1 MADGRPPTRGKQQAQ
16 EESTTGDDGLLG
28 AAETDISTLKLTPRG
43 VHLRGLLRVFH
54 NRRLG
59 WVAFGSF
66 LHYLVSDSP
75 IQFRAMSCRHRF
87 PPPRTQDW
95 GHFPPGTKFSRVDE
109 SQFWLGQFLQES
121 GKLPCRGPPSG
132 VGGVVASSG
141 QGANQIKCQQLRRM
155 ARDWISDIG
164 RDCVPCDAESE
175 EASQTEDLQEWL
187 NWWVS
192 GSVQYT
198 PEDEFLDDEITFNHG
213 YVPNEQPSPLFQD
226 RLGASVMGSKPST
239 GETAST
245 AREGYTYAGRKASKS
260 DASRTQIHVVGYL
273 SRYWNQPVEL
283 RRACHQLM
291 GLDPSFPREK
301 LKILHLCGCGT
312 RKMSAGATSTTT
324 CSEGTHLFLGSD
336 ALNRYHEAM
345 HHALRVPYDKFSYN
359 QVRQDLRHRMME
371 GEMFPGFYGPTPF

>member
-1 MADGRPPTRGKQQAQ
+1 MAD
-16 EESTTGDDGLLG
+16 
-28 AAETDISTLKLTPRG
+28 
-43 VHLRGLLRVFH
+43 
-54 NRRLG
+54 
-59 WVAFGSF
+59 
-66 LHYLVSDSP
+66 
-75 IQFRAMSCRHRF
+75 
-87 PPPRTQDW
+87 
-95 GHFPPGTKFSRVDE
+95 GTKFSRVDE

-245 AREGYTYAGRKASKS
+245 AREGYTWVPVSLLEPAGGTPPCVSPANGVRSL
-260 DASRTQIHVVGYL
+260 L
-273 SRYWNQPVEL
+273 SARE
-283 RRACHQLM
+283 AE
-291 GLDPSFPREK
+291 DPSPLWLRDPK
-301 LKILHLCGCGT
+301 DVG
-312 RKMSAGATSTTT
+312 GATSTTT